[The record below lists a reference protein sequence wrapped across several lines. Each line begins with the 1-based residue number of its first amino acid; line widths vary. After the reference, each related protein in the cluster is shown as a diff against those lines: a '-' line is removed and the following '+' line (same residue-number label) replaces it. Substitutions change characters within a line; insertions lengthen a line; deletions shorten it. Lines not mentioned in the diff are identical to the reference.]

1 MPRALCCPLA
11 IAAVLFLTLGS
22 DATAAQPLL
31 TKTDLFTADVGGY
44 ASYRIP
50 CLTVTPQGTL
60 LAFCEA
66 RKTRGDWAAID
77 ILLRRS
83 TDGGQTWSPPQ
94 TVSQLTGPY
103 VRNPVAPKRKD
114 GQPDEPTFNNPLA
127 IVDAQGVVHFLYC
140 LDYMR
145 AFYARS
151 DDDGASFRPPREI
164 TSAFDAFRPEYDWKV
179 LAVGPG
185 HGIALREGR
194 LLATAWLST
203 AKGSNA
209 HHPSVIAT
217 VFSNDS
223 GQSWQRGEIVTGERD
238 PLVDPSEHQ
247 AVQLAD
253 GRVLLNI
260 RSDGPAHRRAV
271 AISSDGATQ
280 WSRPKFDDMLVEP
293 ICMASICRLSL
304 ANGGGKNR
312 LLFSNPANLERAD
325 GKAVAG
331 KSRDRR
337 NLTIRLSYDE
347 ADTWPEGKTLEAGPS
362 AYSDLAVGPDHTIYC
377 LYERGGRD
385 PRDPKK
391 VTPTTLTLARFNI
404 EWLTDGRD
412 TIERRP

>member
-1 MPRALCCPLA
+1 MLRALCCLLGVV
-11 IAAVLFLTLGS
+11 AALFQTT
-22 DATAAQPLL
+22 DCVTAAEPRL

-50 CLTVTPQGTL
+50 CLAVTPKGTL

-66 RKTRGDWAAID
+66 RRTRGDWAAID

-83 TDGGQTWSPPQ
+83 TDGGQSWSPPQ

-114 GQPDEPTFNNPLA
+114 GKPDEPTFNNPVA
-127 IVDAQGVVHFLYC
+127 IVDAAGIVHFLYC
-140 LDYMR
+140 LDYAR
-145 AFYARS
+145 AFYTRS
-151 DDDGASFRPPREI
+151 DDDGATFAPPREI
-164 TSAFDAFRPEYDWKV
+164 TSTFDAFRPEYEWKV

-185 HGIALREGR
+185 HGIALRSGR
-194 LLATAWLST
+194 LLATAWLSS
-203 AKGSNA
+203 AKSSNA
-209 HHPSVIAT
+209 HHPSVVAT
-217 VFSNDS
+217 MFSDD
-223 GQSWQRGEIVTGERD
+223 GGRSWRRGEIVAGERD

-260 RSDGPAHRRAV
+260 RSEATAHRRAV
-271 AISSDGATQ
+271 AISTDGASG
-280 WSRPKFDDMLVEP
+280 WSRAKFDETLLEP

-304 ANGGGKNR
+304 ADGGGKNR
-312 LLFSNPANLERAD
+312 LLFSNPANLDRAD

-347 ADTWPEGKTLEAGPS
+347 AQSWPVSKTLEAGPS

-385 PRDPKK
+385 PRDPKQE
-391 VTPTTLTLARFNI
+391 TPTTLTLARFNL
-404 EWLTDGRD
+404 EWLSDGRD
-412 TIERRP
+412 AIQRDP